1 MSRSAER
8 KHSPDPRYASLSHS
22 MEREKDAFSAELL
35 SRQDSRRSRAGLE
48 RRLAAHK
55 FHHHQEATSE
65 MDFGRSIYSTNHA

>member
-1 MSRSAER
+1 
-8 KHSPDPRYASLSHS
+8 

-55 FHHHQEATSE
+55 FHHHQEATAE